1 MKNNILSIEKPQKKT
16 NYSPKL
22 LDFSA
27 KFWFIIA
34 TVGQW
39 IFGFYVVSVYHV
51 STFKG
56 DFEKWNT
63 VLPKGY
69 VAGDWKG
76 NLMVGIHVLLAAIM
90 VIGGPLQFIPQIRE
104 RFRTFHRWLGIIYVY
119 TAIIVSSVG
128 FLMVWTRGTV
138 GDTFMHIANS
148 MQTFYI
154 IIFAVLAVKFARE
167 KQFAKH
173 RNYTLRLFM
182 VANGVWFFRVG
193 LMAWLVINQAPVGF
207 NPDTFTGAFFVGI
220 INLCLCSSYFI
231 DFAGNVFLCSK
242 NTKPTIFDSYFDSY
256 FLVYNHY
263 DNRHF
268 RSHNGNVVAQNLK
281 YVFIET
287 SRYLNEKTFVEK
299 SFILLYR

>member
-1 MKNNILSIEKPQKKT
+1 MKT
-16 NYSPKL
+16 NVLSTEKVSKTDNYSSKL

-34 TVGQW
+34 TIGQW

-76 NLMVGIHVLLAAIM
+76 NLLVGIHVILAAIM

-104 RFRTFHRWLGIIYVY
+104 RFRTFHRWLGKTYVY

-128 FLMVWTRGTV
+128 FIMVWTRGTV

-154 IIFAVLAVKFARE
+154 IIFAILAVKFARE
-167 KQFAKH
+167 KQFPKH

-207 NPDTFTGAFFVGI
+207 NPDTFTGPFLWV
-220 INLCLCSSYFI
+220 LST
-231 DFAGNVFLCSK
+231 FAYAVPIS
-242 NTKPTIFDSYFDSY
+242 I
-256 FLVYNHY
+256 
-263 DNRHF
+263 
-268 RSHNGNVVAQNLK
+268 
-281 YVFIET
+281 
-287 SRYLNEKTFVEK
+287 
-299 SFILLYR
+299 ILLEMYFYAQKKQNQAFSTATSVIIFLFTIIMAIGIFGATMGMWLPRI

>member
-1 MKNNILSIEKPQKKT
+1 MKNNILSIEKPPKKT
-16 NYSPKL
+16 NYNPKL

-34 TVGQW
+34 TIGQW

-104 RFRTFHRWLGIIYVY
+104 RFRTFHRWLGRIYVY

-128 FLMVWTRGTV
+128 FIMVWTRGTV

-154 IIFAVLAVKFARE
+154 IIFAILAVKFARK

-193 LMAWLVINQAPVGF
+193 LMAWLVVNQAPVGF
-207 NPDTFTGAFFVGI
+207 NPDTFTGPFLWV
-220 INLCLCSSYFI
+220 LST
-231 DFAGNVFLCSK
+231 FAYAVPISL
-242 NTKPTIFDSYFDSY
+242 
-256 FLVYNHY
+256 
-263 DNRHF
+263 
-268 RSHNGNVVAQNLK
+268 
-281 YVFIET
+281 
-287 SRYLNEKTFVEK
+287 
-299 SFILLYR
+299 ILLEMYFYAQKTQNQRFSTLSSIIIFLFTIIMAIGIFGATMGMWLPRI

>member
-1 MKNNILSIEKPQKKT
+1 MKTNVLSPEKVNKT
-16 NYSPKL
+16 DNYSPKL

-34 TVGQW
+34 TIGQW

-76 NLMVGIHVLLAAIM
+76 NLLVGIHVILAAIM

-104 RFRTFHRWLGIIYVY
+104 RFRTFHRWLGRIYVY

-128 FLMVWTRGTV
+128 FIMVWTRGTV
-138 GDTFMHIANS
+138 GDTFMHVTNS

-154 IIFAVLAVKFARE
+154 IIFAILAVKFARE

-182 VANGVWFFRVG
+182 VVNGVWFFRVG
-193 LMAWLVINQAPVGF
+193 LMAWLVINQSPVGF
-207 NPDTFTGAFFVGI
+207 NPDTFTGPFLWV
-220 INLCLCSSYFI
+220 LST
-231 DFAGNVFLCSK
+231 FAYAVPISL
-242 NTKPTIFDSYFDSY
+242 
-256 FLVYNHY
+256 
-263 DNRHF
+263 
-268 RSHNGNVVAQNLK
+268 
-281 YVFIET
+281 
-287 SRYLNEKTFVEK
+287 
-299 SFILLYR
+299 ILLEMYFYAQKKQNQAFSTATSAIIFLFTIIMAIGIFGATMGMWLPRI

>member
-1 MKNNILSIEKPQKKT
+1 MKTNVLSSEKTTTKT
-16 NYSPKL
+16 NYNPKL

-76 NLMVGIHVLLAAIM
+76 NLLVGIHVILAAIM
-90 VIGGPLQFIPQIRE
+90 IIGGPLQFIPRIRE
-104 RFRTFHRWLGIIYVY
+104 RFRTFHRWLGRIYVF

-128 FLMVWTRGTV
+128 FIMVWTRGTV
-138 GDTFMHIANS
+138 GDTFMHITNS
-148 MQTFYI
+148 VQTFYI
-154 IIFAVLAVKFARE
+154 IIFAVLAVRFAR
-167 KQFAKH
+167 KRQFAQH
-173 RNYTLRLFM
+173 RNWTLRLFM

-207 NPDTFTGAFFVGI
+207 NPDTFTGPFLWVLSTFAYAVPISLILLEMYFHAQKKQNQAFS
-220 INLCLCSSYFI
+220 NATS
-231 DFAGNVFLCSK
+231 A
-242 NTKPTIFDSYFDSY
+242 TIFLFTIIMAIGI
-256 FLVYNHY
+256 FGATMRMWLP
-263 DNRHF
+263 R
-268 RSHNGNVVAQNLK
+268 
-281 YVFIET
+281 I
-287 SRYLNEKTFVEK
+287 
-299 SFILLYR
+299 

>member
-1 MKNNILSIEKPQKKT
+1 MKKNVLSPEKLTQNT
-16 NYSPKL
+16 NYSSKL
-22 LDFSA
+22 LDFAA

-34 TVGQW
+34 TIGQW

-76 NLMVGIHVLLAAIM
+76 NLLVGIHVILAAIM

-104 RFRTFHRWLGIIYVY
+104 RFQTFHRWLGKTYVY

-128 FLMVWTRGTV
+128 FIMVWTRGTV
-138 GDTFMHIANS
+138 GDTFMHVTNS
-148 MQTFYI
+148 VQTFYI
-154 IIFAVLAVKFARE
+154 IIFAILAVRFAQKR
-167 KQFAKH
+167 QFSKH
-173 RNYTLRLFM
+173 RNYALRLFM

-207 NPDTFTGAFFVGI
+207 NPDTFTGPFLWILSTFAYAVPI
-220 INLCLCSSYFI
+220 SLILLEMYF
-231 DFAGNVFLCSK
+231 
-242 NTKPTIFDSYFDSY
+242 Y
-256 FLVYNHY
+256 
-263 DNRHF
+263 
-268 RSHNGNVVAQNLK
+268 AQNK
-281 YVFIET
+281 KNQVFSTLT
-287 SRYLNEKTFVEK
+287 SAIIFLFTIIMAIGIFGATMGMWLPR
-299 SFILLYR
+299 I